1 MSIKNTLENEK
12 KHESDLQYK
21 MTHLYTYIYL
31 GATGVLL
38 IAFMALASI
47 DEKRFKGIIIALLV
61 LFVLLTIAYLTAFA
75 IIKKKIMA
83 NPQKKDGAKHP
94 ARIKISPKKF
104 NDLRSVIA
112 HGTLEKGRV
121 DLFRYFLTDQLMN
134 GDLQPAMVMSTAPL
148 RIAVYSDEF
157 DGTLLLSF
165 PDVFVSTFDLHEG
178 DRLAATIAYYTQAF
192 TGQGLGNAILS
203 GPNASGKWEDL
214 LPVIPLFLAEDP
226 AAAREKVNELAEEL
240 WARAEADMKRHYES
254 FPERVRE
261 GFWFTRTLSIDMG
274 RNPVYEAER

>member
-31 GATGVLL
+31 GAMGVLL

-83 NPQKKDGAKHP
+83 NPQEKDGAKHP

-104 NDLRSVIA
+104 I
-112 HGTLEKGRV
+112 
-121 DLFRYFLTDQLMN
+121 
-134 GDLQPAMVMSTAPL
+134 
-148 RIAVYSDEF
+148 
-157 DGTLLLSF
+157 
-165 PDVFVSTFDLHEG
+165 
-178 DRLAATIAYYTQAF
+178 
-192 TGQGLGNAILS
+192 
-203 GPNASGKWEDL
+203 DL
-214 LPVIPLFLAEDP
+214 LDIP
-226 AAAREKVNELAEEL
+226 ARGNRRSGRRETACPEL
-240 WARAEADMKRHYES
+240 WKPLMRGYSLNA
-254 FPERVRE
+254 F
-261 GFWFTRTLSIDMG
+261 G
-274 RNPVYEAER
+274 RP